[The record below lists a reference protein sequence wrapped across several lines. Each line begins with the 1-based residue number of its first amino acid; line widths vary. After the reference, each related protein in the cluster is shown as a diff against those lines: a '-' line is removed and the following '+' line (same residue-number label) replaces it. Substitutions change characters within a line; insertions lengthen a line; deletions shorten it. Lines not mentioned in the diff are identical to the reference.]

1 MVHLYFFQDP
11 ELLSSLPF
19 PKHLSI
25 WREGR
30 KGEEGSSES
39 VLSCDTTP
47 HLFSTYG
54 PEKEKKVLVN
64 QSCPTL
70 CVPMDSGP
78 HRLLCPGD
86 FPGTNIGVGLP
97 FPSPGVFLTQG
108 SNPGLLHYRQL
119 LYCLSHQREA
129 LKRQIGLCCVL
140 LIPPHGFPSC
150 LRITDDLASLT
161 SSLTPL
167 P

>member
-86 FPGTNIGVGLP
+86 FPGKNIGVGLP
-97 FPSPGVFLTQG
+97 FLPAQDVPDPGIEPA
-108 SNPGLLHYRQL
+108 S
-119 LYCLSHQREA
+119 
-129 LKRQIGLCCVL
+129 
-140 LIPPHGFPSC
+140 
-150 LRITDDLASLT
+150 LASPALADGFFT
-161 SSLTPL
+161 MTPL
-167 P
+167 TLQVPLLTDAQGFLLFFSSRSLET